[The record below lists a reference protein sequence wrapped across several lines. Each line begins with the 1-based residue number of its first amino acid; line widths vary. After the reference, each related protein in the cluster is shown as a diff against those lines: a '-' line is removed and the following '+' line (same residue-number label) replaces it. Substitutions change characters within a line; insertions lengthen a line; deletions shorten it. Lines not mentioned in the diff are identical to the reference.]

1 MFETSFALIST
12 FFISS
17 CCKMEKKRTVRN
29 EEDME
34 KNTSTVKMLR
44 SLRKMG
50 KLSVVMMAAI
60 INKEN
65 KEMKARNKA

>member
-1 MFETSFALIST
+1 MLQTG
-12 FFISS
+12 
-17 CCKMEKKRTVRN
+17 KKRTVRN

>member
-1 MFETSFALIST
+1 MLQNG
-12 FFISS
+12 
-17 CCKMEKKRTVRN
+17 KKRTVRN